1 MVILN
6 TIANAI
12 IAHDNLIITTWP
24 QSSLHIHI
32 FTFGTKVRREL
43 TQVRRR
49 KRCKLDF
56 TAISLRKLL
65 PDLISKLFATW
76 HSLGYSQCCPSTFS
90 QSTWLLA
97 RLSRMYRILVIYLIP
112 IYLQGYSV
120 IQYSFLFEFRLL
132 TIS

>member
-12 IAHDNLIITTWP
+12 ITHDNLIINTWP

-32 FTFGTKVRREL
+32 FIFGTKVRREL
-43 TQVRRR
+43 TQVRRS
-49 KRCKLDF
+49 KRCRLDF
-56 TAISLRKLL
+56 MAISLRKLF

-76 HSLGYSQCCPSTFS
+76 HCLGYSQCCPSTFS

-97 RLSRMYRILVIYLIP
+97 RLSRIHRRLVIH
-112 IYLQGYSV
+112 
-120 IQYSFLFEFRLL
+120 L
-132 TIS
+132 THHHNPHHHHHNFHHHSNKCFF